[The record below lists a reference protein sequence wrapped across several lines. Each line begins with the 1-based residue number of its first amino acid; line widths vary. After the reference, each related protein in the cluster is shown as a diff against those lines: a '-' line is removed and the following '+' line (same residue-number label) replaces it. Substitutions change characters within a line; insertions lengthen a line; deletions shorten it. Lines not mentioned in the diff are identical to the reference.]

1 MRAFHVAALAVLWMT
16 GSISTA
22 CAQGHESRSAYEQDP
37 PTPPPP
43 PRPPPP
49 GKDSE
54 ERREQIHR
62 LEAEIRDLEVAIQR
76 ESSDDRRADLKRR
89 LDDRKAHLKE
99 VLGSNKRVWWADQQN
114 PVHQKMARVEKQIH
128 ELEMKLQSK
137 DMGPEDRKELTAQL
151 DRAHAQM
158 DELRAQAR
166 QQDPQTRKGP
176 SQLGGPGMFP
186 PDPESQKMHMEAQEL
201 ERESMDLAGKL
212 RRIPKDNKEDREETF
227 GKLKESVTKLFD
239 LREKLRARE
248 VEMIKKRLEELT
260 QLLEKRKTN
269 RDAIIEK
276 RMKQLTGEADEL
288 DW

>member
-1 MRAFHVAALAVLWMT
+1 MRAIHVAALALLWTT

-22 CAQGHESRSAYEQDP
+22 CAQAQDSRSAYEQEP

-54 ERREQIHR
+54 ERQEQIHR
-62 LEAEIRDLEVAIQR
+62 LEAEIRDLEMALQS
-76 ESSDDRRADLKRR
+76 EGSDDRRAELKKR
-89 LDDRKAHLKE
+89 LEDRKAHLKE
-99 VLGSNKRVWWADQQN
+99 MSDKRPWWADQQN

-128 ELEMKLQSK
+128 DIEAELQKKGL
-137 DMGPEDRKELTAQL
+137 GPENRRELTVQL
-151 DRAHAQM
+151 ERARAQM
-158 DELRAQAR
+158 DELRHVAMR
-166 QQDPQTRKGP
+166 QDPHSRKGAG
-176 SQLGGPGMFP
+176 QFGGMFP
-186 PDPESQKMHMEAQEL
+186 PDPETQKLHMEAQEL

-212 RRIPKDNKEDREETF
+212 RRIPKDNKDDREETF

-239 LREKLRARE
+239 LREKMRARE

-276 RMKQLTGEADEL
+276 RLKQLTGEADEL